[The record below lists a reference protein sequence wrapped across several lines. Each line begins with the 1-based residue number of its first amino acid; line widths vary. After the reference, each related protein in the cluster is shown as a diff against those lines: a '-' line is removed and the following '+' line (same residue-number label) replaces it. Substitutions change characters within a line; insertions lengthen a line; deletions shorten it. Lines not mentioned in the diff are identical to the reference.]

1 MAGSRGIGGGAD
13 AKPRQLSVG
22 RVGAGRG
29 ESVGGGAVSPPP
41 SPCYAYLPLEPTPR
55 AAACLHRREVC
66 VLGRGLTYRRATPTL
81 RVPPSAATFLFL
93 SQEGKTAL
101 EIAKGE
107 NNTEMVRHCLP
118 PPYLYTPT
126 LTRIIARTRTLTL
139 TLTRCSAWRS

>member
-1 MAGSRGIGGGAD
+1 M
-13 AKPRQLSVG
+13 
-22 RVGAGRG
+22 
-29 ESVGGGAVSPPP
+29 
-41 SPCYAYLPLEPTPR
+41 
-55 AAACLHRREVC
+55 
-66 VLGRGLTYRRATPTL
+66 LGRGLTYRRATPTL

-118 PPYLYTPT
+118 APYLYTPT
-126 LTRIIARTRTLTL
+126 LTRTIARTRTLTL